1 MDMFIS
7 ECCRYQT
14 IIPALERKCVKDY
27 VVPGTEIIIPKGRFV
42 KVYTKDIS
50 NSEDNFKRPEEFDP
64 ENFAPENNPNKFGLM
79 IFGQGPQNCIGMRY
93 ALLTIKM
100 TIVYLLRKHRVV
112 RSDKTTDVLVPDIK
126 NFNVFKD
133 GVFMKFEKRF

>member
-50 NSEDNFKRPEEFDP
+50 NSEDNFKRPEVFDP
-64 ENFAPENNPNKFGLM
+64 ENFAPDDLRSRSPELYWNAVCSSHDQDDYCLLAQET
-79 IFGQGPQNCIGMRY
+79 QGCQVG
-93 ALLTIKM
+93 
-100 TIVYLLRKHRVV
+100 
-112 RSDKTTDVLVPDIK
+112 
-126 NFNVFKD
+126 
-133 GVFMKFEKRF
+133 